1 VINKFLIT
9 EKKRGEQFVVPLF
22 LFYLS
27 PFGFKSAKVRKRPLR
42 YLCTFPCRF
51 VSTAATWHL
60 APGRNKSGH
69 YPTKP
74 YNYYKGEII

>member
-60 APGRNKSGH
+60 DEIKVDIIPQN
-69 YPTKP
+69 PIIITKE
-74 YNYYKGEII
+74 K